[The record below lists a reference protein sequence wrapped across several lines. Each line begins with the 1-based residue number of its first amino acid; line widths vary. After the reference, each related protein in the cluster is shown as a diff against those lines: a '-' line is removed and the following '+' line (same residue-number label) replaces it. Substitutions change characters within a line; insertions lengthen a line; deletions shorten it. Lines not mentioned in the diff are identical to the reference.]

1 MAIIVHVHKRTV
13 DAPEPEANEKQAL
26 IRDFLIKTDSKD
38 RDVAV
43 QYLRAKSWDL
53 DRAVQGWERLNKT
66 ADAGSEKEDALAI
79 RALRVRISEW
89 KRDPQAE
96 KGAPGQLKELE
107 NQLAKKLQ
115 AFKAAYGKTAD
126 AKPATDSERRERIQ
140 RVMQGAG
147 VTEATA
153 RNMLEGEEWDVIDAV
168 RELKHM
174 RTLGFVIDA
183 KPTYDAANSAKEDEI
198 DQQIRAKVKQLGGHV
213 SVQVP
218 GLHRK
223 PVQEE
228 LLKLAEKYKKLTG
241 QMHRSFE
248 NYYG

>member
-1 MAIIVHVHKRTV
+1 MGKVIVRIHKC
-13 DAPEPEANEKQAL
+13 
-26 IRDFLIKTDSKD
+26 
-38 RDVAV
+38 
-43 QYLRAKSWDL
+43 
-53 DRAVQGWERLNKT
+53 T
-66 ADAGSEKEDALAI
+66 ADAQPYWRVLIDEKLYCTENSKADGDKMVAKLKA
-79 RALRVRISEW
+79 
-89 KRDPQAE
+89 DPE
-96 KGAPGQLKELE
+96 HK
-107 NQLAKKLQ
+107 
-115 AFKAAYGKTAD
+115 GKTITSVEASTTAGAGIKTNPPRKLFGDARD

>member
-1 MAIIVHVHKRTV
+1 MAIIVHVHKRTA

-66 ADAGSEKEDALAI
+66 ADA
-79 RALRVRISEW
+79 
-89 KRDPQAE
+89 
-96 KGAPGQLKELE
+96 
-107 NQLAKKLQ
+107 
-115 AFKAAYGKTAD
+115 
-126 AKPATDSERRERIQ
+126 KPATDSERRERIQ
-140 RVMQGAG
+140 QVMRAAG

-198 DQQIRAKVKQLGGHV
+198 DQQIREKVKQLGGHV